1 MPRVWIQRYNRYRH
15 TNTMGLMKDEILKL
29 CKLYQ
34 GEPNNPY
41 KPGDLSGDLWAEEYL
56 KFQIWDAEYAVTQ
69 NFTWWHDQWKEN
81 RFIPGLSKSDTAEEV
96 YKLAIFDKLE
106 KMKRPDIDFMQMYFD
121 L

>member
-1 MPRVWIQRYNRYRH
+1 
-15 TNTMGLMKDEILKL
+15 MKDEILKL

-56 KFQIWDAEYAVTQ
+56 KFQIWDAEFSVVKNPLGWAGTPEPGASSEDLAEAAYKSCVLCKLGKMAA
-69 NFTWWHDQWKEN
+69 N
-81 RFIPGLSKSDTAEEV
+81 REYDWMV
-96 YKLAIFDKLE
+96 
-106 KMKRPDIDFMQMYFD
+106 MYFN

>member
-1 MPRVWIQRYNRYRH
+1 MAT
-15 TNTMGLMKDEILKL
+15 TNIKEIVKGL
-29 CKLYQ
+29 CKLYKGGDQ
-34 GEPNNPY
+34 NPY
-41 KPGDLSGDLWAEEYL
+41 HPETVSQDQWKDEYL
-56 KFQIWDAEYAVTQ
+56 KSQIWDAEYAVTQ